1 MRRFLLAFLC
11 LGLTAGARAAG
22 PTTTATSSKRPTSRP
37 LTTNERIEHAIE
49 RGKAYVL
56 AQQHQ
61 KSGSWDIPSPGREP
75 RPNAQGF
82 INVAD
87 IENSSQWGGTTALAA
102 YALLATG
109 ESPRE
114 PHIAAAIEFLKQAN
128 LRGTYALAMRAQV
141 WNSMPTNRRKEFA
154 PFAARDRDLLLK
166 NERDPPFRGLF
177 RYSADKLD
185 GYDHSASQ
193 FGVLG
198 LWACA
203 NMGADVRGQFWAT
216 VEESWRR
223 NQNPTGGW
231 NYSQLMDPKLP
242 DTPAMTAAGI
252 ATLFITLDML
262 HSDVGGEC
270 RGNISHKPIDAGV
283 QWISDH
289 FDRVFDP
296 TDLNTW
302 PYYTLYGIERIGLA
316 SGYRFLGTH
325 DWFKFGVERLLATQ
339 HPNGSWAD
347 NPIDTCFA
355 LLFLARGRNPL
366 VMSKLQYSIADPSGK
381 PKEGNWD
388 QRPRDCANFCRWLGH
403 EMERELNWQIVNLS
417 GPVEDLHDGPILLI
431 EGNQPLKL
439 TAQEEEKLRQF
450 ALQGGII
457 LGNADCA
464 SPAFTTE
471 FKKLGTRL
479 FPAYEF
485 RELPANHLI
494 YTNLFDR
501 KRWKAPMSVQ
511 GISNGARELMLL
523 IPNGDAARFW
533 QTATYGGHEPAFEL
547 MANLFLYATERKDPR
562 HRGDSWVIAPLA
574 DVKPTA
580 SIKVARLEYGGNWDP
595 EPAGWKRLAAVL
607 RNEDAIEL
615 TAVPIKLGDGKLAA
629 SGCRVAHLTGTGSF
643 TLSAAQRSEL
653 KEFLESGGGGGGGT
667 TLIADAAGG
676 DSAAATSLETEIAAL
691 TPSKLR
697 VLPRDHPAL
706 AHMEVSAE
714 DITLRPFAARQL
726 GRASGPRVR
735 GADVA
740 GRTAVILYSPEDL
753 SVGIVGQAVDGI
765 VGYTPAS
772 ATAVMKSLVLFKS
785 PPAPA
790 H

>member
-1 MRRFLLAFLC
+1 MRRSIMAWMSLWLA
-11 LGLTAGARAAG
+11 AAVRAAG
-22 PTTTATSSKRPTSRP
+22 PAPATTSFAATRPTARPPTTA
-37 LTTNERIEHAIE
+37 ERVEQAIE

-56 AQQHQ
+56 TQQHQ
-61 KSGSWDIPSPGREP
+61 KSGSWDIASPAREP

-87 IENSSQWGGTTALAA
+87 IENSSQWGGTTALAT

-114 PHIAAAIEFLKQAN
+114 PHIAAAVEFLKQAN

-203 NMGADVRGQFWAT
+203 NMGAEVRPQFWGA

-223 NQNPTGGW
+223 NQNASGGW

-252 ATLFITLDML
+252 ATLFITLDTL

-283 QWISDH
+283 KWISDH

-339 HPNGSWAD
+339 HPDGSWAD

-366 VMSKLQYSIADPSGK
+366 VMSKLQYSIPDAAGK
-381 PKEGNWD
+381 SAKEANWD

-417 GPVEDLHDGPILLI
+417 GPVEDLHDAPILLI
-431 EGNQPLKL
+431 EGNQPLKFS
-439 TAQEEEKLRQF
+439 AEEEEKLRQF
-450 ALQGGII
+450 AQQGGII
-457 LGNADCA
+457 VGQADCGSVPFA
-464 SPAFTTE
+464 NE

-501 KRWKAPMSVQ
+501 KRWKSPMSVQ
-511 GISNGARELMLL
+511 GLSNGARELMLL
-523 IPNGDAARFW
+523 APSGDPSRFW
-533 QTATYGGHEPAFEL
+533 QTAMYNGHEPAFEL

-562 HRGDSWVIAPLA
+562 HRGDSWIVEARP
-574 DVKPTA
+574 DVKLTA
-580 SIKVARLEYGGNWDP
+580 HIKLARLEYGGNWDP

-607 RNEDAIEL
+607 HNEDAIEL
-615 TAVPIKLGDGKLAA
+615 TVERIKLGEGKLAS
-629 SGCRVAHLTGTGSF
+629 SGCKVAHITGTAAF
-643 TLSAAQRSEL
+643 TLSAGQRDEL
-653 KEFLESGGGGGGGT
+653 KGFLESGGT

-691 TPSKLR
+691 TPNKLR
-697 VLPRDHPAL
+697 VLPRDHQAL
-706 AHMEVSAE
+706 GHLEVSAG

-726 GRASGPRVR
+726 GGASGPRVR
-735 GADVA
+735 GADVG
-740 GRTAVILYSPEDL
+740 GRTVILYSPEDL

-772 ATAVMKSLVLFKS
+772 ATAVMKSLVLCS
-785 PPAPA
+785 LPSAAA